1 MIGGYVARRTW
12 LHGIPAGIKLV
23 AIVGSSLALLA
34 IDDYRV
40 LLGVLVLVALLYAN
54 FGRDGWA
61 RLLALRPLLPL
72 LAIVGALQGYSAGW
86 EAGTAVVIRLVAMV
100 LLADLV
106 TMSTTMS
113 ALMGA
118 IEPPLRALGPRFVNA
133 KKVSLAVALV
143 LRFVPVLM
151 TRWQARREAWQARS
165 NRRVPLRLVAA
176 FVAETLQLADQVA
189 EALDARGFDAA
200 SPRRSN

>member
-12 LHGIPAGIKLV
+12 LHALPAGVKLV
-23 AIVGSSLALLA
+23 GLVASSL
-34 IDDYRV
+34 V
-40 LLGVLVLVALLYAN
+40 LLGVGDYRILLGVLALVALLYAN

-86 EAGTAVVIRLVAMV
+86 EAGAAVVIRLVAMV

-113 ALMGA
+113 ALMEA
-118 IEPPLRALGPRFVNA
+118 IEPPLHALGPRFVNP

-200 SPRRSN
+200 SPRTPN

>member
-12 LHGIPAGIKLV
+12 LHALPAGVKLV
-23 AIVGSSLALLA
+23 GLVASSLVLLGVG
-34 IDDYRV
+34 DYRI

-61 RLLALRPLLPL
+61 RLSALRPLLPL

-86 EAGTAVVIRLVAMV
+86 EAGAAVVIRLVAMV

-113 ALMGA
+113 ALMEA
-118 IEPPLRALGPRFVNA
+118 IEPPLRALGPRFVNS

>member
-12 LHGIPAGIKLV
+12 LHALPAGVKLV
-23 AIVGSSLALLA
+23 GLVTSSL
-34 IDDYRV
+34 V
-40 LLGVLVLVALLYAN
+40 LLGVGDYRILLGVLALVALLYVN
-54 FGRDGWA
+54 FGRDGWT

-72 LAIVGALQGYSAGW
+72 LLIVGALQGYSAGW
-86 EAGTAVVIRLVAMV
+86 EAGAAVVLRLVAMV

-113 ALMGA
+113 ALMEA
-118 IEPPLRALGPRFVNA
+118 IEPPLRALGPRLVNP

-189 EALDARGFDAA
+189 EALDARGFDAV
-200 SPRRSN
+200 SPRTPN

>member
-12 LHGIPAGIKLV
+12 LHALPAGVKLV
-23 AIVGSSLALLA
+23 GLVTSSLVLLGLG
-34 IDDYRV
+34 DYRI
-40 LLGVLVLVALLYAN
+40 LLGVLALVALLYVN
-54 FGRDGWA
+54 FGRDGWM

-72 LAIVGALQGYSAGW
+72 LLIVGALQGYSAGW
-86 EAGTAVVIRLVAMV
+86 EAGAAVVLRLVAMV

-113 ALMGA
+113 ALMEA
-118 IEPPLRALGPRFVNA
+118 IEPPLRALGPRLVNP

-189 EALDARGFDAA
+189 EALDARGFDAV
-200 SPRRSN
+200 SPRTPN